1 MKAELKRISKDF
13 RPPNDGVRFL
23 NSNSE
28 LIYNPDHKSKDVLL
42 FILRKNP
49 FLHQIFKHFLNDP
62 WYRRLPDAEPN
73 YILRASI
80 ARNSGAEKLP
90 MHIDSFVPSSSNHV
104 CVMQALFALDN
115 STVNNGATI
124 IVPGS
129 HKSDEYAIQDPIN
142 AKYLELDL
150 GDIAVWDSRLWHGAL
165 PNQSGQD
172 RWAIV
177 ATFTRWWIK
186 QNYQK
191 PISLSKE
198 FSSLLSPEEKTIMGF
213 NSYPPFDEY
222 ERVDIKRGHAS

>member
-1 MKAELKRISKDF
+1 
-13 RPPNDGVRFL
+13 
-23 NSNSE
+23 
-28 LIYNPDHKSKDVLL
+28 
-42 FILRKNP
+42 
-49 FLHQIFKHFLNDP
+49 
-62 WYRRLPDAEPN
+62 
-73 YILRASI
+73 
-80 ARNSGAEKLP
+80 
-90 MHIDSFVPSSSNHV
+90 
-104 CVMQALFALDN
+104 MQALFALDN

-186 QNYQK
+186 QNYQNQFHFLK
-191 PISLSKE
+191 NFRPFYRLKKKQLWVSIVT
-198 FSSLLSPEEKTIMGF
+198 LLSMNMRELILKGTRKLIFLREIFCLT
-213 NSYPPFDEY
+213 
-222 ERVDIKRGHAS
+222 

>member
-1 MKAELKRISKDF
+1 MYDLKTAIASIEKNGFYVLKSAFDERTSLALKAELKRISKDF
-13 RPPNDGVRFL
+13 RPPNDGVPFL

-104 CVMQALFALDN
+104 CVMQALLHW
-115 STVNNGATI
+115 TTQQLI
-124 IVPGS
+124 MVP
-129 HKSDEYAIQDPIN
+129 Q
-142 AKYLELDL
+142 
-150 GDIAVWDSRLWHGAL
+150 
-165 PNQSGQD
+165 
-172 RWAIV
+172 
-177 ATFTRWWIK
+177 
-186 QNYQK
+186 
-191 PISLSKE
+191 
-198 FSSLLSPEEKTIMGF
+198 LLSQVLTRAMNMQSKILLMPNI
-213 NSYPPFDEY
+213 
-222 ERVDIKRGHAS
+222 